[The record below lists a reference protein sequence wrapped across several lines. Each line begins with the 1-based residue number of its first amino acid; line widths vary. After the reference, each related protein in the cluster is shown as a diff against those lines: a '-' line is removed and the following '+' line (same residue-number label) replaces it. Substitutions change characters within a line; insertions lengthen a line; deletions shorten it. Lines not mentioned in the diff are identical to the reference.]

1 MIQVQLARSEMDTR
15 LLLQRLIPNLQTAGL
30 VLLYF
35 QLGSSESNG
44 FRSSANN
51 SAGEER
57 VRSVAVGPVRSCY
70 GFRWRRERVRCAG
83 ETSFERSARLCCLF

>member
-44 FRSSANN
+44 FNSRVKSSLQLCRGGA
-51 SAGEER
+51 SAFSRRRASSELLRIQMEEGAS
-57 VRSVAVGPVRSCY
+57 SVC
-70 GFRWRRERVRCAG
+70 RRNQ
-83 ETSFERSARLCCLF
+83 F